1 MIALATSKYIKKLFC
16 DQKSTG
22 GWLGFTDKY
31 WMATLI
37 PDQNEPIN
45 ANFRHGNNGR
55 DNFRVG
61 YVGKIFNINSKS
73 DQYLQGSSYLQEQK
87 ILNILTKLQKS
98 VVYQNSLMLLTGV
111 GSVF

>member
-1 MIALATSKYIKKLFC
+1 MMILDDCSSTSSVKKLFC

-37 PDQNEPIN
+37 PDQNKPIN

-61 YVGKIFNINSKS
+61 YVGEVMKYS
-73 DQYLQGSSYLQEQK
+73 
-87 ILNILTKLQKS
+87 
-98 VVYQNSLMLLTGV
+98 NSLNCL
-111 GSVF
+111 